1 MPVSRILILPF
12 LLTCLRGWTASIPDD
27 SVRTDGPFRIRGAID
42 AYISLNAATRQQQKD
57 PYLVSSFRQNS
68 PSVNLAWMEFKWSN
82 ERVRATVTPAFG
94 DYMSANYASEH
105 DLARNLLEANAGFRM
120 SEKNNWWL
128 EAGIFSSPY
137 TNETPISQDHSM
149 YLRSLAPEMVPYY
162 LTGMRLSG
170 NFSKSV
176 SAALWLLNGWQQ
188 IRDRNNKWA
197 FSTGLTWRLKSNL
210 TLNHTFFLGD
220 ERNHLLPE
228 MRTRF
233 LSDMYLSWQPNPT
246 IKATACFDVG
256 HQQLAF
262 GKGRTWWQVNA
273 IVEKFI
279 SGPAS
284 IAFRTEYFHDPEG
297 AAVTMYDVGPRF
309 KVFGFGSCLNLKF
322 SKNLLVRLEGRYLGG
337 SEAIFQA
344 GSQLNT
350 NEVVFATNVTCMF

>member
-1 MPVSRILILPF
+1 MPISRILILP
-12 LLTCLRGWTASIPDD
+12 LLVTSIRGWTASIPAD
-27 SVRTDGPFRIRGAID
+27 SIRTDSPFRIRGAVD
-42 AYISLNAATRQQQKD
+42 AYISFNAATRRKQKD

-68 PSVNLAWMEFKWSN
+68 PSVNLAWMEFKWSTK
-82 ERVRATVTPAFG
+82 RVRATVTPAFG

-105 DLARNLLEANAGFRM
+105 VLARNILEANTGIRLR
-120 SEKNNWWL
+120 KQNNWWL
-128 EAGIFSSPY
+128 DAGVFSSPY

-162 LTGMRLSG
+162 LTGLRLSWDLT
-170 NFSKSV
+170 KSV

-188 IRDRNNKWA
+188 IRDRNDQLALGTQLSWKFNQ
-197 FSTGLTWRLKSNL
+197 NL
-210 TLNHTFFLGD
+210 TLNQNMFFGN
-220 ERNHLLPE
+220 ERNQLLPE
-228 MRTRF
+228 MRNRF
-233 LSDMYLSWQPNPT
+233 LNDMYLTWQPTPSV
-246 IKATACFDVG
+246 KATACFNLG
-256 HQQLAF
+256 HQQVSS

-297 AAVTMYDVGPRF
+297 TAVTMYDVGPRF

-344 GSQLNT
+344 GNQLNT